1 MNRRRPTTTGTDQL
15 SLNLS
20 VTRSVG
26 DSGLA
31 SILLWPP
38 GALGGG
44 ATAGIIFFLAGCLEV
59 AVGMA
64 QCGGPTLAALGGLC
78 DGGSLLMVVRGTS
91 VGGGAGL
98 VVTTGADGA
107 KSVGP
112 SAVPDIAGS
121 VLEASLLPGP
131 PGAVP
136 GEFLPPRWLSGRIS
150 ESRQVDET
158 QACTAVL
165 LGEPPDG
172 CQLLLRCIVWQ
183 LSHYDVSPREET
195 HVEAELLHCVV

>member
-78 DGGSLLMVVRGTS
+78 DGGSLLTVVRGTS
-91 VGGGAGL
+91 VGDAAGL
-98 VVTTGADGA
+98 VGVTGADCATTIG
-107 KSVGP
+107 SG
-112 SAVPDIAGS
+112 AVPDTAGLM
-121 VLEASLLPGP
+121 LEALLLPESP
-131 PGAVP
+131 RAVP
-136 GEFLPPRWLSGRIS
+136 GEAR
-150 ESRQVDET
+150 
-158 QACTAVL
+158 L
-165 LGEPPDG
+165 LGG
-172 CQLLLRCIVWQ
+172 CVGVYLSLGRWMRHSPVPLCSSVNHLMTANCSFGALSRSWPITMYRCVRK
-183 LSHYDVSPREET
+183 LM
-195 HVEAELLHCVV
+195 

>member
-1 MNRRRPTTTGTDQL
+1 MNRRRPTTAGTDQL

-78 DGGSLLMVVRGTS
+78 DGGSLLTVVRGTS
-91 VGGGAGL
+91 VGGAAGL
-98 VVTTGADGA
+98 VGVTGVGCVTTVSSGTVPDTTGPMLGALL
-107 KSVGP
+107 VFEPP
-112 SAVPDIAGS
+112 SAVPG
-121 VLEASLLPGP
+121 EA
-131 PGAVP
+131 
-136 GEFLPPRWLSGRIS
+136 R
-150 ESRQVDET
+150 
-158 QACTAVL
+158 L
-165 LGEPPDG
+165 LGG
-172 CQLLLRCIVWQ
+172 CVGVYPSLDRLMRRSPVPLCSSVNNLMTVTCFSGALFGIWPITMYRCVRKLI
-183 LSHYDVSPREET
+183 
-195 HVEAELLHCVV
+195 

>member
-1 MNRRRPTTTGTDQL
+1 MNRRRPTTAGTDQL

-59 AVGMA
+59 AGGMA

-78 DGGSLLMVVRGTS
+78 DGGSLLTVVRGTS
-91 VGGGAGL
+91 VGGAAGL
-98 VVTTGADGA
+98 MVAAGADGA
-107 KSVGP
+107 VGVSSGAVPDTAGPVLEAPLLPDPP
-112 SAVPDIAGS
+112 SAVPG
-121 VLEASLLPGP
+121 EA
-131 PGAVP
+131 
-136 GEFLPPRWLSGRIS
+136 R
-150 ESRQVDET
+150 
-158 QACTAVL
+158 L
-165 LGEPPDG
+165 LG
-172 CQLLLRCIVWQ
+172 
-183 LSHYDVSPREET
+183 S
-195 HVEAELLHCVV
+195 